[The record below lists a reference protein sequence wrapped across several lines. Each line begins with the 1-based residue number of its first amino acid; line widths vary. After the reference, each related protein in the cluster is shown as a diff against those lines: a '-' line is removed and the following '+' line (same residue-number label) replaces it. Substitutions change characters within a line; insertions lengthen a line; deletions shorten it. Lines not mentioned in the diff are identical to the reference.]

1 MPKRFV
7 VVNTSPMLY
16 LHQVGELHLLQKLY
30 ETVYV
35 PNAVVQELKA
45 GQAQGIDVPAVA
57 EVPWVQDL
65 ALPKTDLIPNVTD
78 LGQGEAEVIATGLT
92 QHNSLL
98 IIDDALGRRI
108 AALYDL
114 QYTGTLGVLIKSKQ
128 LGHIDSLQ
136 PIIQQLQ
143 SLGMWLSD
151 ALVLQVLQSV
161 GE

>member
-16 LHQVGELHLLQKLY
+16 LHQVGELNLLQKLY
-30 ETVYV
+30 ETVHT
-35 PNAVVQELKA
+35 PNAVIQELAA
-45 GQAQGIDVPAVA
+45 GQVQGIDVPTLA
-57 EVPWVQDL
+57 EIPWIQDV

-78 LGQGEAEVIATGLT
+78 LGQGEAEVIAAGLI
-92 QHNSLL
+92 QPNSLL
-98 IIDDALGRRI
+98 IIDDALGRKI

-136 PIIQQLQ
+136 PIIKKLK

>member
-16 LHQVGELHLLQKLY
+16 LHQVGELNLLQKLY
-30 ETVYV
+30 ETVHT
-35 PNAVVQELKA
+35 PNAVIQELAA
-45 GQAQGIDVPAVA
+45 GQVQGIDVPTLA
-57 EVPWVQDL
+57 EIPWIQDV

-78 LGQGEAEVIATGLT
+78 LGQGEAEVIAAGLI
-92 QHNSLL
+92 QPNSLL
-98 IIDDALGRRI
+98 IIDDALGRKI

-136 PIIQQLQ
+136 PIIKKLK

-151 ALVLQVLQSV
+151 ALVLQALQSV